1 MLKQDKPRNDRTR
14 GAMSQEKIVTKVAM
28 KAIGETQDA
37 WANL

>member
-14 GAMSQEKIVTKVAM
+14 GAMSQEKIVM
-28 KAIGETQDA
+28 KAARETQDA